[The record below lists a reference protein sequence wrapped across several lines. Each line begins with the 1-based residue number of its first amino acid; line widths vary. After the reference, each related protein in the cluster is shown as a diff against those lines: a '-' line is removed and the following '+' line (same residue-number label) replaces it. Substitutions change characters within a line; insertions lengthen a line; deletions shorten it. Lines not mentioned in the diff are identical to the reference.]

1 MQINGLKKAVAIAT
15 LVSISLGILMGAVG
29 VVIAL
34 DTRMDSK
41 IERSVK
47 PIADDVREIRGLLEK
62 MLLRRGP

>member
-41 IERSVK
+41 IERSVT
-47 PIADDVREIRGLLEK
+47 PIAEDVREIRGLLEK